1 MRMKMLVKNQ
11 ESKQQ
16 MSNKYEGNKVA
27 LKSSRVNGSEP
38 VSFYNDTQSQHSE
51 VPLRSEAG

>member
-1 MRMKMLVKNQ
+1 MKMLVKNQ